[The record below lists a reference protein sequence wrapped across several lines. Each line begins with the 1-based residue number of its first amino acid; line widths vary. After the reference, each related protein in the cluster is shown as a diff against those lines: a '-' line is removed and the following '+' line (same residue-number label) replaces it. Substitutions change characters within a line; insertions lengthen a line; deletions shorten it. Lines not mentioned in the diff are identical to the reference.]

1 MSDRELNLEALKQLQ
16 LKVMQDVSASAIIPL
31 MRIGD
36 QLGIFKHLSEL
47 GEVNSEEL
55 ANASNL
61 DERYL
66 REWLYAMSAAGFAN
80 YDSDK
85 KKFSLSPEQIAV
97 FANDDGPASMMGAYD
112 MLTGAI
118 FNEEKVKEAFKT
130 GKGVD
135 YKDSCPICFQGT
147 ARFFKPSYEKNLVKS
162 WLPKI
167 ESLEKRM
174 NSGAS
179 FADIGCGYGLST
191 MIIAETFPN
200 ARVCGY
206 DIHGPSIDEAKKL
219 AKKAG
224 LENRIEYS
232 TADAKSYEGKH
243 DYIAFFDCLHD
254 MGDPVGAAKYA
265 YNHLEDDGSV
275 ILIEPTAN
283 DNPEDNFN
291 LFGQMYYCFSTIG
304 CVPTSKSQEVGLA
317 LGAQAGPSKLISVL
331 NEAGFKNC
339 KVVKKNASNM
349 VIEARKN

>member
-1 MSDRELNLEALKQLQ
+1 
-16 LKVMQDVSASAIIPL
+16 
-31 MRIGD
+31 
-36 QLGIFKHLSEL
+36 
-47 GEVNSEEL
+47 
-55 ANASNL
+55 
-61 DERYL
+61 
-66 REWLYAMSAAGFAN
+66 
-80 YDSDK
+80 
-85 KKFSLSPEQIAV
+85 
-97 FANDDGPASMMGAYD
+97 
-112 MLTGAI
+112 
-118 FNEEKVKEAFKT
+118 
-130 GKGVD
+130 
-135 YKDSCPICFQGT
+135 
-147 ARFFKPSYEKNLVKS
+147 
-162 WLPKI
+162 
-167 ESLEKRM
+167 M